1 MVDKDFYLEEL
12 FPECMIANLSRLH
25 DKPIYITENGL
36 STLDD
41 RFRIVYLITY
51 LNAIHE
57 AIRQGADVR
66 GYLYWSLLDNY
77 EWASFKPR
85 FGLCHVDFDTFK
97 RTVKPSGYFYREII
111 RENGVNNAMIRR
123 YLKELPTLDH
133 ANPQFQ
139 RPFIYP
145 GYLEK

>member
-1 MVDKDFYLEEL
+1 
-12 FPECMIANLSRLH
+12 MIANLSRLH

-41 RFRIVYLITY
+41 RFRIVYLVTY

-77 EWASFKPR
+77 EWSSFKPR
-85 FGLCHVDFDTFK
+85 FGLCHVDFETFE

-111 RENGVNNAMIRR
+111 RQNAVSPDLVKR
-123 YLKELPTLDH
+123 YLSELPTLGH
-133 ANPQFQ
+133 QNPAPTP
-139 RPFIYP
+139 PFITP
-145 GYLEK
+145 GFVE